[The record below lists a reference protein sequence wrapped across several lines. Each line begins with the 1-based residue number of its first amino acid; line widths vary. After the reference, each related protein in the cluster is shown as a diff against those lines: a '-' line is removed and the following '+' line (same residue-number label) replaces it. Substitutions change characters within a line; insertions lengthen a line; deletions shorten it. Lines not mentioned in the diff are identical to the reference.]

1 MFKRLGSYR
10 YNKIKFNVHICGKQ
24 TGVVHV
30 VQNKLTVAY
39 RLKQVSVLKDNHEDL
54 THYNYK
60 FIQKYIR
67 LIKKVSSCYKLRT
80 FKRIK
85 NILIHKSQSFYRYT
99 LS

>member
-39 RLKQVSVLKDNHEDL
+39 RLKQVSVL
-54 THYNYK
+54 
-60 FIQKYIR
+60 
-67 LIKKVSSCYKLRT
+67 
-80 FKRIK
+80 
-85 NILIHKSQSFYRYT
+85 
-99 LS
+99 